1 MIMKFSCQV
10 LHSSEFYLYSCG
22 SGIEHIY
29 RKCILC
35 WFRQLVQDWS
45 YELKLTFYRIQYI
58 NGWWCVQV
66 ICLLFLLKVTFP
78 RDRFWILWLSASI
91 GFRWS
96 ASFAPLDGVELS
108 LPHSFMKTKLI
119 VNKHWNVWFI
129 LSLII
134 YFIYFTNLFIGV
146 FILFLYYYWLF
157 CALFFVKFASEGTW
171 LLDWPWRWKMSRLFS
186 NALILK
192 LILFSLS
199 AIHI

>member
-1 MIMKFSCQV
+1 MKFSCQV
-10 LHSSEFYLYSCG
+10 LHSNEFYLYSYG
-22 SGIEHIY
+22 SDIEHIY

-35 WFRQLVQDWS
+35 WFRQPVQDWS
-45 YELKLTFYRIQYI
+45 YELKLTFYRIQNI

-78 RDRFWILWLSASI
+78 RDIFWILWLSASI

-96 ASFAPLDGVELS
+96 ASFAPLDGVELF

-134 YFIYFTNLFIGV
+134 YFIYCTNLFIGV

-171 LLDWPWRWKMSRLFS
+171 LLDWPWRWKMSGLFS
-186 NALILK
+186 IALILK